1 MLSWICPI
9 KQIACQNVEMSKMST
24 SRPRRRNCGR
34 RPLDLA
40 VHAIRV
46 ELYRQIVDT
55 IVAELG
61 MEWVYRAIKV
71 MALWDEA
78 LIISSID

>member
-1 MLSWICPI
+1 
-9 KQIACQNVEMSKMST
+9 
-24 SRPRRRNCGR
+24 
-34 RPLDLA
+34 
-40 VHAIRV
+40 V
-46 ELYRQIVDT
+46 ELYRQFVDT

-78 LIISSID
+78 PIISSIDWTSTKVYKSID